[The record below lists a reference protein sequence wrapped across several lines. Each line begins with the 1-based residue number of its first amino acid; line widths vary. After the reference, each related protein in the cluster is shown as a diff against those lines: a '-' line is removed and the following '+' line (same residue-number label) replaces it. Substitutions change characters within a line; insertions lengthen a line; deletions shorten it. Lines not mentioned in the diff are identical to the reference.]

1 MNYDTELFN
10 KLKLFNETHR
20 NKANEIIIGIDA
32 YRYFKNQIKN
42 NNNPDFYKAKFD
54 DKSILREILGMNI
67 KIDYMIPY
75 IIEIRHNPYLKS
87 SMDFI
92 WLSKEEIESAIP
104 NDELSALIDND
115 LKELHNWIKFEEY
128 YKNNKDKEEWLWVR
142 KLIE

>member
-10 KLKLFNETHR
+10 KLKLYNSTHR
-20 NKANEIIIGIDA
+20 NKGNEIIIGIDA
-32 YRYFKNQIKN
+32 YRYFKHQIKN

-54 DKSILREILGMNI
+54 DRGILREILGMVI

-87 SMDFI
+87 SIDFI
-92 WLSKEEIESAIP
+92 WLSKDEIESCIP

-115 LKELHNWIKFEEY
+115 LKDLHSWIEFEEY
-128 YKNNKDKEEWLWVR
+128 YKNNKDKEE
-142 KLIE
+142 

>member
-10 KLKLFNETHR
+10 KLKLYNSTHR

-54 DKSILREILGMNI
+54 DRGILREILGMTI

-87 SMDFI
+87 SVDFI
-92 WLSKEEIESAIP
+92 WLNEEEIKSAIP
-104 NDELSALIDND
+104 NDELSALIDTD
-115 LKELHNWIKFEEY
+115 LKDLHKFLKFEEY
-128 YKNNKDKEEWLWVR
+128 YKNNKDKEE
-142 KLIE
+142 

>member
-54 DKSILREILGMNI
+54 DRGILREILGMTI

-75 IIEIRHNPYLKS
+75 IIEIRHNPYLN
-87 SMDFI
+87 DPIGFI
-92 WLSKEEIESAIP
+92 WLSKEEMKKEVD
-104 NDELSALIDND
+104 DELSALMDND
-115 LKELHNWIKFEEY
+115 LKYLHSFLEFEKY
-128 YKNNKDKEEWLWVR
+128 YEENRNNKEE
-142 KLIE
+142 

>member
-10 KLKLFNETHR
+10 KLKLYNSTHR
-20 NKANEIIIGIDA
+20 NKGNEIIIGIDA
-32 YRYFKNQIKN
+32 YRYFKHQIKN

-54 DKSILREILGMNI
+54 DRGILREILGMTI

-104 NDELSALIDND
+104 NDELSASIDND
-115 LKELHNWIKFEEY
+115 LKDLHSWIKFEEY
-128 YKNNKDKEEWLWVR
+128 YKNNKDKEE
-142 KLIE
+142 